1 MKKTKYI
8 LDSYALLAYFQAEP
22 AGVKVRKILKD
33 AMAHHVVAYL
43 SVISLG
49 EIYYII
55 ARKIGEEKAAASIE
69 DISCLPIS
77 LIDATKERV
86 LAAAHVKAQHTVSYA
101 DAFVVAAAV
110 EHSAAIVTGDP
121 EFKETESLA
130 AVLWIHP

>member
-1 MKKTKYI
+1 MKKPKYI
-8 LDSYALLAYFQAEP
+8 LDSYALLAYFQAET

-33 AMAHHVVAYL
+33 ATTHHAVAYL

-55 ARKIGEEKAAASIE
+55 ARKTGEERADASLE

-86 LAAAHVKAQHTVSYA
+86 LAAAHVKARYAVSYA

-110 EHSAAIVTGDP
+110 EHSATIVTGDP
-121 EFKETESLA
+121 EFKEAESLA
-130 AVLWIHP
+130 AILWLRS